1 MIEYYFLGECVEL
14 STPKGKFKLS
24 DFLLLAF
31 VDGNHL
37 LILPRDQAS
46 ETLEKPSPRLAKSY
60 FAFHGKEYRNTIS
73 VDFPDDEFSL
83 FAKATSVL
91 YRSDKRHG
99 GGDGKA
105 NLFRHQFGAT
115 VYLWKTPNNDGFLV
129 GGKNLQVTSRGIV
142 H

>member
-14 STPKGKFKLS
+14 NSPKGKFKLS
-24 DFLLLAF
+24 DFLLLAY

-37 LILPRDQAS
+37 LILPKDQAS
-46 ETLEKPSPRLAKSY
+46 QTHERPSPRIQQSY
-60 FAFHGKEYRNTIS
+60 FAFQGREFRNTIS
-73 VDFPDDEFSL
+73 VDFPEDEFDL

-99 GGDGKA
+99 GGDGNP

-115 VYLWKTPNNDGFLV
+115 CWLWKTPSNDAFLV
-129 GGKNLQVTSRGIV
+129 GGKNLEVTSRGIV